1 MGGRQNDMTQQAGD
15 MQTISSLGTINKPS
29 HEAVSKAQQTK
40 QAYSSWVGETFYS
53 QMLSSMRSTVG
64 KPAYFHGGQA
74 EEKFR
79 AQLDMQLAQ
88 SLAESTGDRFA
99 EPMFEQAFPQEAEVL
114 KQAEAADMSIPLQ
127 RLSQLSE
134 IRY

>member
-1 MGGRQNDMTQQAGD
+1 MKVSD
-15 MQTISSLGTINKPS
+15 MQATNSLSSIHIPS
-29 HEAVSKAQQTK
+29 PETVARAQEVK
-40 QAYSSWVGETFYS
+40 QAYSSFVGETFFS

-88 SLAESTGDRFA
+88 SLSQSTGDRFA
-99 EPMFEQAFPQEAEVL
+99 EPMFEQQFPQEAAVL
-114 KQAEAADMSIPLQ
+114 KQAKAAGMSIPLQ
-127 RLSQLSE
+127 KLSQLAE